1 MHLIYQTETR
11 PKSFVVCSEHLV
23 FLALIQRTQPTDSLW
38 TKTNIIKYNVQ
49 PTVEFSHHTYVQKV
63 LTHYKRQDI
72 QQGDPNEGIWHQAHY
87 PQPSCLGGQTVV
99 LLLREH
105 HAVQGVLQ
113 SEEYQTPCVF
123 GWERKIVAG
132 TIYEPLFEKWITI
145 QRQIAGRERG
155 RIRGLTQH
163 KSIILTTPTGDKLFF
178 YRMKHACE
186 KFDLHSG
193 QLSAVAK
200 GRRPHHK
207 GFTARYVEET

>member
-1 MHLIYQTETR
+1 MELCQ
-11 PKSFVVCSEHLV
+11 
-23 FLALIQRTQPTDSLW
+23 
-38 TKTNIIKYNVQ
+38 N
-49 PTVEFSHHTYVQKV
+49 TYVQKI

-87 PQPSCLGGQTVV
+87 PQPSQLGNQTI

-105 HAVQGVLQ
+105 HAIQGVLQ
-113 SEEYQTPCVF
+113 SEEYQMPCVF
-123 GWERKIVAG
+123 GWERKFVVG
-132 TIYEPLFEKWITI
+132 TIYEPLFEKWIRI

-163 KSIILTTPTGDKLFF
+163 KSIILTTPAGNELFF

>member
-1 MHLIYQTETR
+1 
-11 PKSFVVCSEHLV
+11 
-23 FLALIQRTQPTDSLW
+23 
-38 TKTNIIKYNVQ
+38 
-49 PTVEFSHHTYVQKV
+49 VELSQNTYVQKV
-63 LTHYKRQDI
+63 LNYYKIHDI
-72 QQGDPNEGIWHQAHY
+72 QQGDPNEGIWHRAHY
-87 PQPSCLGGQTVV
+87 PLPSRSGNQTI
-99 LLLREH
+99 LLLPEH

-113 SEEYQTPCVF
+113 SEEYQVPCVF
-123 GWERKIVAG
+123 GWERKFVKG
-132 TIYEPLFEKWITI
+132 TIYGALFEKWIFI
-145 QRQIAGRERG
+145 QRQTAGRDGG

-163 KSIILTTPTGDKLFF
+163 KSIILTTPDGKELFF